1 MKHRKF
7 FLCYADGGGKM
18 GLGHLSRLTTLSQ
31 KLNIQDKVVFLY
43 DNMKLNGIKPNKETF
58 ENLVVC

>member
-1 MKHRKF
+1 MLKN
-7 FLCYADGGGKM
+7 
-18 GLGHLSRLTTLSQ
+18 
-31 KLNIQDKVVFLY
+31 NILKIYNKGYLPNLDQYNELIKKCAGEYEMSAVVFLY